1 MDIVDKLSILLGGPP
16 GTTLRR
22 RLPPERS
29 VIQFCPQ
36 QPRHRAAR
44 WARQFLSREMGKM
57 NTAVKKIL
65 FPTDFSDCSDQ
76 ALQHCLGLARLFQAS
91 VTLLH
96 VQVMLDNTPVETD
109 RQELDAL
116 LHRVQARGDLP
127 VDTSIVRGFSPSEE
141 ILNVLRG
148 GDHDL
153 LVMGTNG
160 RGWMGRML
168 LGSVAAQVIRLSPVP
183 VYTVREGLDT
193 PRLTA
198 EDGRLVV
205 PVDFSA
211 GSRQALALA
220 GNLASS
226 NFAVMDVVH
235 VMDKPDYPVF
245 YPDARVSALE
255 ARLEQNC
262 LQQMHKEVA
271 EHCPPGLRVEF
282 HVLEGRPHA
291 EIVEYARESGAVL
304 VVIAGC
310 GLGDGGPHFL
320 GSTVEKVVASSDTA
334 VLTVAVTPQDDEGD

>member
-1 MDIVDKLSILLGGPP
+1 MITG
-16 GTTLRR
+16 
-22 RLPPERS
+22 
-29 VIQFCPQ
+29 F
-36 QPRHRAAR
+36 
-44 WARQFLSREMGKM
+44 
-57 NTAVKKIL
+57 KKIL
-65 FPTDFSDCSDQ
+65 FPTDFSDCAGQ
-76 ALQHCLGLARLFQAS
+76 ALEHCLGLARAYEAS

-96 VQVMLDNTPVETD
+96 VQIMLDNSPVETD
-109 RQELDAL
+109 RRELNAL
-116 LHRVQARGDLP
+116 LDRIQGRGAEHLERPAVPALGGALQVETD
-127 VDTSIVRGFSPSEE
+127 IVRGFSPSEE
-141 ILNVLRG
+141 ILNTLRG
-148 GDHDL
+148 GGYDL

-193 PRLTA
+193 PLFPA

-211 GSRQALALA
+211 GSRQALVLA
-220 GNLASS
+220 ADIASS

-245 YPDARVSALE
+245 YPDARVTALE

-262 LQQMHKEVA
+262 LQQMRKEVA
-271 EHCPPGLRVEF
+271 EHCPPGLRVEY

-291 EIVEYARESGAVL
+291 EIVQYTEESGAGL
-304 VVIAGC
+304 VVIAGR

-320 GSTVEKVVASSDTA
+320 GSTVEKVVASSGTA
-334 VLTVAVTPQDDEGD
+334 VLTVAVTPEDAGGD